1 MAFPAGS
8 VVKNLPDNAGDV
20 GDTGSI
26 SGSGRSSGEGNG
38 KPLQLL
44 LPGKSRAQRSLV
56 GHSPWGRRVRRDLLD
71 YTTTTAATLHSVK
84 KCH

>member
-1 MAFPAGS
+1 MAFPGGS
-8 VVKNLPDNAGDV
+8 VVKNPPDNAGDV

-44 LPGKSRAQRSLV
+44 LPGKSHAQRSLV
-56 GHSPWGRRVRRDLLD
+56 GHSPCVRQDLRL
-71 YTTTTAATLHSVK
+71 YYNNSIAFCK
-84 KCH
+84 